1 MAPTVAMA
9 DSDDRRA
16 KPKNPNTQP
25 TITKGIMS
33 DQQQKLENMT
43 LFEKAKI
50 IQALALFPAITV
62 MVFIRHKL
70 GFRMMKPIW
79 LVIMTTIILV
89 MSAVA
94 GGVAKPFASLFVIYA
109 LTMLGLGLYQRYL
122 RWGDLAKGERW
133 HTYSPGVSYLE
144 MLPIPPFFLIKR
156 RVYRFLDPL
165 ACALIG
171 LLLALLSHALGAWVL
186 FSSLALYIYEQ
197 ALYERMLEQ
206 DLDILDGLVAAEVQS
221 EVAQH
226 YEGPQ
231 SDEKQMQ
238 LEQTAGIPT
247 GVAPDIHRQVELRK
261 AKRAAAPDNIVPMA
275 ASRA

>member
-1 MAPTVAMA
+1 MTE
-9 DSDDRRA
+9 
-16 KPKNPNTQP
+16 NTQ
-25 TITKGIMS
+25 KF
-33 DQQQKLENMT
+33 ENKT

-79 LVIMTTIILV
+79 LVIMTAIILV
-89 MSAVA
+89 VSAVA
-94 GGVAKPFASLFVIYA
+94 GEVAKPFASLFVIYA
-109 LTMLGLGLYQRYL
+109 LAMLGLGLYQRYL
-122 RWGDLAKGERW
+122 RWGDLAKGARW
-133 HTYSPGVSYLE
+133 HTYSPGISYLE

-156 RVYRFLDPL
+156 RVNRFLDPL
-165 ACALIG
+165 ACAIAG
-171 LLLALLSHALGAWVL
+171 LLLALLSRALGAWVV
-186 FSSLALYIYEQ
+186 FSALALFIYEQ

-231 SDEKQMQ
+231 ADQQQMQ

-261 AKRAAAPDNIVPMA
+261 AKRAAPPDNLLSETPQVQA
-275 ASRA
+275 LERT